1 MALKA
6 GGPGPA
12 LQSSRLNGAGRG
24 SPHVPRAWPQGTLP
38 PDKLLPFSKLL
49 LYFFWMVIYLHK
61 FSLPFPLAECSHIPL
76 RGFTNSLPF

>member
-12 LQSSRLNGAGRG
+12 LQSSRPNGAGKG

-49 LYFFWMVIYLHK
+49 LYFLDDNIFTQV
-61 FSLPFPLAECSHIPL
+61 FLPFPLTECSHIPL
-76 RGFTNSLPF
+76 CGFTNSLPF